1 MLIEVIKDL
10 IAREI
15 LDSRGNPTVE
25 VDLILD
31 NNKTY
36 RASVPSG
43 ASAGSREAL
52 ELRDKDER
60 YHGKGVRRA
69 VNNVNNIIKPAI
81 IGKKADV
88 VVIDRIMQKIDG
100 TTNKS
105 TLGAN
110 ATLAVSLATLKAACD
125 LEGKELWEYLSTS
138 KVSLP
143 IPMMNVING
152 GAHADSGLAI
162 QEFMI
167 VPVVPTFKERLR
179 VGSEVFHTLK
189 DILKKDG
196 YHVAVGD
203 EGGFAPSL
211 RSTEDALVYIVKAIN
226 ESGYVPGKD
235 VFIALDV
242 AASEIYNENTNTYR
256 IDNRVLSARDLLK
269 FYSYIVDKYPIISIE
284 DPFDENDFESFQLI
298 TKLLG
303 NKIMLVG
310 DDYFVTNS
318 RCLQKGIDM
327 GAGNAIIIKANQ
339 IGTVSETIE
348 TLILAKKNKY
358 VPIISHRSGETEDTF
373 ISDFAVGLS
382 IPYIKTGSLSRG
394 ERIAKYNQ
402 LLRIEEKLL
411 RK

>member
-1 MLIEVIKDL
+1 MITDV
-10 IAREI
+10 IAR
-15 LDSRGNPTVE
+15 
-25 VDLILD
+25 D
-31 NNKTY
+31 NNKFY

-52 ELRDKDER
+52 ELRDDDNR
-60 YHGKGVRRA
+60 FHGKGVRKA
-69 VNNVNNIIKPAI
+69 VDNINNIIKPAI
-81 IGKKADV
+81 INKKVDV
-88 VVIDRIMQKIDG
+88 LSIDNIMLSLDG
-100 TTNKS
+100 TDNK
-105 TLGAN
+105 TKLGAN
-110 ATLAVSLATLKAACD
+110 ATLAVSLATLKAAAD
-125 LEGKELWEYLSTS
+125 IDKKELWEYLSTN

-167 VPVVPTFKERLR
+167 VPVVRTFKERLR
-179 VGSEVFHTLK
+179 AGSEIFHTLK
-189 DILKKDG
+189 SLLKKDG
-196 YHVAVGD
+196 YHIAVGD
-203 EGGFAPSL
+203 EGGFAPTLKNS
-211 RSTEDALVYIVKAIN
+211 EEALSYIVKAIS

-242 AASEIYNENTNTYR
+242 AASEIYNKDSNTYS
-256 IDNRVLSARDLLK
+256 IDNRILTPRELLK
-269 FYSYIVDKYPIISIE
+269 FYVDIVDKYPIISIE
-284 DPFDENDFESFQLI
+284 DPFDENDFNSLTAI
-298 TKLLG
+298 TRLLG

-318 RCLQKGIDM
+318 KCLEKGIEM

-339 IGTVSETIE
+339 IGTVSETIK
-348 TLILAKKNKY
+348 TLILAKKNNY

-373 ISDFAVGLS
+373 ISDFAVGLN

>member
-1 MLIEVIKDL
+1 MIKDL

>member
-1 MLIEVIKDL
+1 MITDL

-25 VDLILD
+25 VDLYCS
-31 NNKTY
+31 NGKYY

-52 ELRDKDER
+52 ELRDNDNR
-60 YHGKGVRRA
+60 FHGKGVTKA
-69 VNNVNNIIKPAI
+69 VDNINNIIKPEI
-81 IGKKADV
+81 INKKVDLLTV
-88 VVIDRIMQKIDG
+88 DEIMLKLDG
-100 TTNKS
+100 TENK
-105 TLGAN
+105 TKLGAN
-110 ATLAVSLATLKAACD
+110 AMLAVSLATVKAAAD
-125 LEGKELWEYLSTS
+125 IDNKELWEYLSVN

-167 VPVVPTFKERLR
+167 VPVVPMFKERLR
-179 VGSEVFHTLK
+179 AGSEIFHSLK
-189 DILKKDG
+189 SLLKKDG
-196 YHVAVGD
+196 YHIAVGD

-211 RSTEDALVYIVKAIN
+211 SKTTDALDYIVKAIKDA
-226 ESGYVPGKD
+226 GYEPGKE
-235 VFIALDV
+235 VYIALDV
-242 AASEIYNENTNTYR
+242 AASEIYDKATNTYK
-256 IDNRVLSARDLLK
+256 IDNKVLTPREFLK
-269 FYSYIVDKYPIISIE
+269 FYVEIVDRYPILSIE
-284 DPFDENDFESFQLI
+284 DPFDEDDFDSLQMI

-310 DDYFVTNS
+310 DDYFVTNKI
-318 RCLQKGIDM
+318 CLQKGISM
-327 GAGNAIIIKANQ
+327 NAGNAIIIKANQ
-339 IGTVSETIE
+339 IGTISETIE
-348 TLILAKKNKY
+348 TLVLAKKNNY
-358 VPIISHRSGETEDTF
+358 IPIISHRSGETEDTF
-373 ISDFAVGLS
+373 ISDFAVGLN